1 MTVKPGIA
9 WLMVAE
15 AVSLAVMSTLHLTG
29 HLGSGGTNIYQPSSA
44 GVAEA
49 IIGTVLFAAGVVGL
63 LAPDRARPVA
73 IAATGF
79 AIVGFA
85 IGITITIRGGGSP
98 ADIAY
103 HATVL
108 PILLATMALVLRS
121 GANSARLAV
130 HE

>member
-1 MTVKPGIA
+1 MTVKPGVA
-9 WLMVAE
+9 WLMVAQ

-29 HLGSGGTNIYQPSSA
+29 RLSGGSGPYQPSYA
-44 GVAEA
+44 GIAEA
-49 IIGTVLFAAGVVGL
+49 IIAVVLFGAALVAL
-63 LAPDRARPVA
+63 FAPERARPAA

-79 AIVGFA
+79 AIAGFGVG
-85 IGITITIRGGGSP
+85 ISITIRGGST

-108 PILLATMALVLRS
+108 PILLVTLALLLRT

-130 HE
+130 RE